1 MNGRARF
8 TGRRYNW
15 FDPGY
20 QEAAV
25 LREVVKTGL
34 SILLLL
40 ASASLAWAGD
50 AYWIDVRTAEEYAD
64 GHVRQAVNIPYE
76 EITARI
82 GEVTDD
88 KDALIYLYCRSG
100 RRSGIARDAL
110 ERAGFSNAI
119 NLGGLEDAQ
128 RAAATDKA
136 VEG

>member
-1 MNGRARF
+1 M
-8 TGRRYNW
+8 
-15 FDPGY
+15 
-20 QEAAV
+20 
-25 LREVVKTGL
+25 LSEVVKTGL

-50 AYWIDVRTAEEYAD
+50 AYWIYVRTAEEYAD

-100 RRSGIARDAL
+100 RRSGIAREAL

-119 NLGGLEDAQ
+119 NLGGLEDAR
-128 RAAATDKA
+128 RAAARQASAADEA
-136 VEG
+136 AEG

>member
-1 MNGRARF
+1 MHRAAV
-8 TGRRYNW
+8 YLLY
-15 FDPGY
+15 PGHH
-20 QEAAV
+20 EAAV
-25 LREVVKTGL
+25 LPFVKTCV
-34 SILLLL
+34 SILLLT
-40 ASASLAWAGD
+40 SAALAWAGD
-50 AYWIDVRTAEEYAD
+50 AYWIDVRTAEEYAA
-64 GHVRQAVNIPYE
+64 GHVSRAVNIPYE

-100 RRSGIARDAL
+100 RRSGIAREAL